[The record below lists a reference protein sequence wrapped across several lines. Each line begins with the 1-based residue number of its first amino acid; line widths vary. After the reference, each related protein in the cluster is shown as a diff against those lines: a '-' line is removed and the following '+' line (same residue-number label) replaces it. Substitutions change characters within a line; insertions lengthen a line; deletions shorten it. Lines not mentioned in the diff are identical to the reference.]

1 LANPVSIC
9 EFNNQL
15 KTTLDCLTNYILKTE
30 RKRKEYQEIKREES
44 VFPTVLLLE
53 CGSVN
58 MGLNL
63 ILEGDSV
70 DENAQSALPGVHV
83 IRRDTAG
90 SQRLHQKA
98 TKVLK

>member
-15 KTTLDCLTNYILKTE
+15 KRTLDCLIDYISKTE
-30 RKRKEYQEIKREES
+30 RKRKEHQEIKRAES
-44 VFPTVLLLE
+44 VFSAVLLLE

-63 ILEGDSV
+63 ILGGDSV
-70 DENAQSALPGVHV
+70 DENAQSAHPGGHV
-83 IRRDTAG
+83 IRRDTTAAND
-90 SQRLHQKA
+90 SIRRRPKS
-98 TKVLK
+98 